1 MLRQFKKALR
11 GNSRA
16 GIALDGS
23 CAALARVR
31 RLADGR
37 LGLVARAV
45 ETDQGDVAW
54 PDRAA
59 SQAAGMGLRG
69 TPVSAV
75 LTADAYQLQLVE
87 MPNVPEEERLQ
98 AVRWRLKDLIDYPIE
113 EAVVEL
119 LEMPRHSNP
128 GNAPIAYAVVTRS
141 AEVLR
146 QIELMNRADLQM
158 DVIDIPELCIRNI
171 AVLLPQ
177 DADGIAFLHLT
188 KDCGYLTITRKG
200 VLHMTRRLETGRRAL
215 AEASA
220 DQFALQ
226 ERMAGISLEV
236 QRSLDYYES
245 HYDRRPVTEIIL
257 GPGAELDA
265 LPGALTEHLG
275 LTVNR
280 IDLDELFSLE
290 ETLSVE
296 DQGTCLLAI
305 GAALRSNQAT
315 QAAA

>member
-1 MLRQFKKALR
+1 MLRQFKKKLR
-11 GNSRA
+11 SNSRA
-16 GIALDGS
+16 SIALDGS
-23 CAALARVR
+23 CAGLARVR

-37 LGLVARAV
+37 LSLAARALK
-45 ETDQGDVAW
+45 TDEGGQTW

-59 SQAAGMGLRG
+59 SHAASMGLQG

-75 LTADAYQLQLVE
+75 LAADAYQLQLVE
-87 MPNVPEEERLQ
+87 MPNVPDEERLQ
-98 AVRWRLKDLIDYPIE
+98 AVRWRLKDLIDYPVE

-128 GNAPIAYAVVTRS
+128 GNTPIAYAVVTRS
-141 AEVLR
+141 AEVLH
-146 QIELMNRADLQM
+146 QIELMKQADLKM

-177 DADGIAFLHLT
+177 DVDGVAFLHLAEE
-188 KDCGYLTITRKG
+188 CGYLTITRKG
-200 VLHMTRRLETGRRAL
+200 VLHMTRRLKTGRRAL

-220 DQFALQ
+220 DEFMLQ

-245 HYDRRPVTEIIL
+245 HYDRRPVTKIVL

-265 LPGALTEHLG
+265 LPAALTEHLG

-280 IDLDELFSLE
+280 IDLDDLFSLE
-290 ETLSVE
+290 ETLSTE
-296 DQGTCLLAI
+296 DQGACLLAI
-305 GAALRSNQAT
+305 GAALRSDETAR
-315 QAAA
+315 AA

>member
-23 CAALARVR
+23 CAGLARVR

-37 LGLVARAV
+37 LSLAARAL

-128 GNAPIAYAVVTRS
+128 GNTPIAYAVVTRS

-188 KDCGYLTITRKG
+188 EDCGYLTITRKG

-226 ERMAGISLEV
+226 ERMALSLIHISEPT
-236 QRSLDYYES
+236 
-245 HYDRRPVTEIIL
+245 RPNA
-257 GPGAELDA
+257 PSSMPSSA
-265 LPGALTEHLG
+265 
-275 LTVNR
+275 
-280 IDLDELFSLE
+280 
-290 ETLSVE
+290 
-296 DQGTCLLAI
+296 
-305 GAALRSNQAT
+305 
-315 QAAA
+315 